1 METKTGNSTQKLIAF
16 FTMLIGAILMIF
28 KIYADSEPGLIPLVL
43 VVVGALWFF
52 ILKWKQK

>member
-16 FTMLIGAILMIF
+16 STMLIGAILMIF